1 MKKKKEKTR
10 NIVII
15 EFKIKLEKE
24 IMLKKK
30 EVI

>member
-1 MKKKKEKTR
+1 MKKKEKTT

-24 IMLKKK
+24 IMLEEK

>member
-1 MKKKKEKTR
+1 MKKKKKTT

-24 IMLKKK
+24 IMLEEK